1 MKKQRK
7 IVKPDKIII
16 DELLKTKSRTFG
28 YSSRVIDNI
37 LSHVL
42 TLSHRH

>member
-16 DELLKTKSRTFG
+16 VEPLKTKSRTFG
-28 YSSRVIDNI
+28 SSSRVIDNI
-37 LSHVL
+37 RRHFLK
-42 TLSHRH
+42 LSHRY